1 MNTDYNQE
9 DQHNDSTFAN
19 TAGHQADSSLPTKLK
34 LDLHTPMEVAF
45 RAMLAISGL
54 ITVASLIAYFGG
66 ETGVRAYLTGGIVLT
81 IISAI
86 LLNAT
91 DNYYIIDT
99 SREMMLYHYKF
110 FATEE
115 LQDFAPFSSIHAA
128 TVNGRKRNTKRRHR
142 YVSWWEY
149 RAEIV
154 LDTGDVYP
162 IDNWKEQGFTEA
174 RNTAKNLAAIS
185 GANFVEPTEECMAIP
200 KRLNTGKYTFE
211 ISSQP
216 LFHIRKYF
224 FLKLGIAL
232 VGLFAFIY
240 LFYTIQIVPLLY

>member
-1 MNTDYNQE
+1 MNPDYNQE
-9 DQHNDSTFAN
+9 NQHNDSSFAN
-19 TAGHQADSSLPTKLK
+19 PASFQADSSLPIKLK

-66 ETGVRAYLTGGIVLT
+66 ETGARIYLTGGIVLT
-81 IISAI
+81 IISAV

-99 SREMMLYHYKF
+99 NREMMLYHYKF

-115 LQDFAPFSSIHAA
+115 LQDFAPFSSIHAV
-128 TVNGRKRNTKRRHR
+128 TVNGRKRSSKRHNRHTT
-142 YVSWWEY
+142 WWEY
-149 RAEIV
+149 RAEII
-154 LDTGDVYP
+154 LNTGDVFP
-162 IDNWKEQGFTEA
+162 IDDWKQWGFAEA

-185 GANFVEPTEECMAIP
+185 GANLVEPSEECMAVP
-200 KRLNTGKYTFE
+200 KHLNTGKYTFE

-232 VGLFAFIY
+232 VALFTFIY
-240 LFYTIQIVPLLY
+240 LFYTIQIAPLLY